1 MKICMVG
8 IDDIDPEAVEDYLDR
23 DKEIQNNITNAEDQ
37 AGEDAVSDVILKLL
51 DIRRMLPRSLF
62 LNKMVQRPVFADFD
76 TLLDEVIEDFKQ
88 SFRKQQTH

>member
-1 MKICMVG
+1 MKVRMVG
-8 IDDIDPEAVEDYLDR
+8 IDDIDPEAIEEYLGR

-37 AGEDAVSDVILKLL
+37 AGEDAVGDIILKLL
-51 DIRRMLPRSLF
+51 DVRRMLPRSMF

-76 TLLDEVIEDFKQ
+76 TLLDEVIEDFRQ